1 MHAVVRSGL
10 FFGLMVVLLAP
21 LVEIQAV
28 TAVVGPK
35 ANDSDPADAAVLI
48 GRPAPAFSLPSLDPA
63 NDSVQLRDHRGKV
76 VYLDF
81 WSSWCAPCRRA
92 MPYLDELRSRFS
104 REDFEVVGINV
115 DPSIEDARRF
125 LEQVP
130 VSYPVASDPEGRIAD
145 RFGIAALPALVV
157 IDRSGTVRATLRGGA
172 VEERGELRA
181 KLTSL
186 IGEREVQ

>member
-1 MHAVVRSGL
+1 ML
-10 FFGLMVVLLAP
+10 VLLAP
-21 LVEIQAV
+21 LSRTQAV
-28 TAVVGPK
+28 TAVVGPQG
-35 ANDSDPADAAVLI
+35 NDPNTAGSADLI
-48 GRPAPAFSLPSLDPA
+48 GRPAPEFSLPSLDPA
-63 NDSVQLRDHRGKV
+63 NDPVQLREHRGKV

-115 DPSIEDARRF
+115 DPIVEDARRF

-130 VSYPVASDPEGRIAD
+130 VSYPVASDPEGRVAD
-145 RFGIAALPALVV
+145 RFGIAVLPAVV
-157 IDRSGTVRATLRGGA
+157 VVDRSGTVRAMLRGAA
-172 VEERGELRA
+172 VEEQGELRA
-181 KLTSL
+181 KLTKL

>member
-10 FFGLMVVLLAP
+10 FLGLVLALLAP
-21 LVEIQAV
+21 LSLTQAV
-28 TAVVGPK
+28 TAAVGPQR
-35 ANDSDPADAAVLI
+35 NDPITADLI
-48 GRPAPAFSLPSLDPA
+48 GQPAPEFSLPSLDPA
-63 NDSVQLRDHRGKV
+63 NDPVQLREHRGKV

-145 RFGIAALPALVV
+145 RFGIAVLPALVV

>member
-10 FFGLMVVLLAP
+10 FFGLVLVLLAP
-21 LVEIQAV
+21 LSRTQAV
-28 TAVVGPK
+28 TAGVGPQG
-35 ANDSDPADAAVLI
+35 NDPITTGSADLI
-48 GRPAPAFSLPSLDPA
+48 GQPAPEFLLPSLDPT
-63 NDSVQLRDHRGKV
+63 NDPVQLRDHRGKV

-115 DPSIEDARRF
+115 DPIIEDARRF

-145 RFGIAALPALVV
+145 RFGIAVLPAVVV
-157 IDRSGTVRATLRGGA
+157 IDRSGTVRAMLRGGA
-172 VEERGELRA
+172 VEERDGLRER
-181 KLTSL
+181 LTKL